1 MRDGEAAVLRR
12 EIATLHAGLDE
23 ALAEIKSLKEALE
36 DRDAEIARL
45 NTRLAC
51 YEAPGMPTSQP
62 SLYNAR
68 RAAFRKS
75 RGEDPAGSPGDKK
88 EAAGEGGRQAA
99 SCEGGKKRGPR
110 SGTPAYRTA
119 TGPRG
124 RPCATDLNSG
134 RPRAAASRLWD
145 SGPSPGWSAT
155 WTGRTACNT

>member
-23 ALAEIKSLKEALE
+23 APAEIKSLKEALE

-68 RAAFRKS
+68 RAAFTKS
-75 RGEDPAGSPGDKK
+75 RGEDPVGSPGDRK
-88 EAAGEGGRQAA
+88 ESGGGGPTGGIMRRRKEEGAPGRARRRIARQQGRAAG
-99 SCEGGKKRGPR
+99 
-110 SGTPAYRTA
+110 PALRT
-119 TGPRG
+119 
-124 RPCATDLNSG
+124 
-134 RPRAAASRLWD
+134 
-145 SGPSPGWSAT
+145 
-155 WTGRTACNT
+155 

>member
-23 ALAEIKSLKEALE
+23 APAEIKSLKEALE

-68 RAAFRKS
+68 RAAFRES
-75 RGEDPAGSPGDKK
+75 RGEDPVGSPGDRK
-88 EAAGEGGRQAA
+88 ESGGGGPQAA
-99 SCEGGKKRGPR
+99 SCEGGKKRPPPPGGPPRGGPR
-110 SGTPAYRTA
+110 TPPPPPA
-119 TGPRG
+119 
-124 RPCATDLNSG
+124 
-134 RPRAAASRLWD
+134 PRAGGGPGGVRLPPATRPEAAPTRRRCSLR
-145 SGPSPGWSAT
+145 
-155 WTGRTACNT
+155 

>member
-12 EIATLHAGLDE
+12 EIATLHARLDE

-68 RAAFRKS
+68 RAAFRES

-88 EAAGEGGRQAA
+88 ESGGGGPQAA
-99 SCEGGKKRGPR
+99 SCEGGKKRAP
-110 SGTPAYRTA
+110 P
-119 TGPRG
+119 G
-124 RPCATDLNSG
+124 RARRRIARQQG
-134 RPRAAASRLWD
+134 RAA
-145 SGPSPGWSAT
+145 GPAL
-155 WTGRTACNT
+155 RT